1 MGVGC
6 FDWSLGMS
14 VRHVYGSNEF
24 GRFGLFIG
32 PGALSPQIAPPRG
45 IFVSW
50 GRGWFEYTGYVG
62 RGWVS

>member
-6 FDWSLGMS
+6 FDLSLGRF
-14 VRHVYGSNEF
+14 VRHVHGSNGF
-24 GRFGLFIG
+24 RRCGLFIG

-45 IFVSW
+45 IFVSL